1 MTHITD
7 SDFQYSSARH
17 LTEYIDRKEEF
28 QLENSAGLEM
38 SDEEKEMFIKKSE
51 YRDFERHMVI
61 SPQSNDMTDQ
71 ELGEAT
77 RDSITGYFDGETVD
91 FAYSV
96 HRDTDSLHSH
106 VALTGEVDDLYMN
119 QSDLREFNELSEGV
133 CLDRERTLEADIT
146 LESDLE
152 RERDRIQSQGTDR
165 DLDRDSDRTIS
176 SDGPGGLANQLIEEN
191 DLDGDREHSQGLD
204 HDNDQ
209 GLSR

>member
-1 MTHITD
+1 MTHVTE

-61 SPQSNDMTDQ
+61 SPENNDMTDQ

-77 RDSITGYFDGETVD
+77 RDSITEYFDGETVD

-119 QSDLREFNELSEGV
+119 QSDLREFNELSEGIT
-133 CLDRERTLEADIT
+133 LDRERTLEADIA
-146 LESDLE
+146 LENDLD
-152 RERDRIQSQGTDR
+152 RERDRIQSQGTPDR

-176 SDGPGGLANQLIEEN
+176 SDGPLATELIEEN
-191 DLDGDREHSQGLD
+191 ELDGDREHSQGLD
-204 HDNDQ
+204 HDTDQ